1 MMKLNVYFLKM
12 PIHWLDEPI
21 LQTLA
26 QQAEAP
32 SEIII
37 RIWER
42 SMREFTPS
50 DLITLNIGARM
61 SEVLYSF

>member
-1 MMKLNVYFLKM
+1 MS
-12 PIHWLDEPI
+12 PHWLDEPI

-32 SEIII
+32 SEVII

-50 DLITLNIGARM
+50 DLVTLNIGARQ
-61 SEVLYSF
+61 SEVSYSIQRII